1 MRLESL
7 IKRWTVE
14 AVLAERLQRRSVK
27 LTGSPCMGSNPTG
40 VVFEKRWNFSAR
52 EIDRK
57 QLCPPPQSDTINR
70 LLFSIPLVLRVT
82 LTFQQPRKN
91 DAICTMDFNWPRG
104 VMVSTLDPESSDR
117 DSNPREAFPICVM
130 LGEASR
136 ALRTTL
142 ALALKRRRPN
152 TPVGRL
158 QVWFLTR

>member
-27 LTGSPCMGSNPTG
+27 LTGSPCMDSNPTG

-57 QLCPPPQSDTINR
+57 QVCAPQSDPINR

-91 DAICTMDFNWPRG
+91 DAICTMNFNWPRG
-104 VMVSTLDPESSDR
+104 VTVSTLDPESSDR
-117 DSNPREAFPICVM
+117 GSNPREAFPICVM

-136 ALRTTL
+136 ALRATL

-152 TPVGRL
+152 TPFGRL
-158 QVWFLTR
+158 QVRCLTR

>member
-1 MRLESL
+1 MHGLESHRCRFRKAL
-7 IKRWTVE
+7 ELLGERNRQK
-14 AVLAERLQRRSVK
+14 AGVL
-27 LTGSPCMGSNPTG
+27 
-40 VVFEKRWNFSAR
+40 
-52 EIDRK
+52 
-57 QLCPPPQSDTINR
+57 PPPQSDPINR

-104 VMVSTLDPESSDR
+104 VTVSTLDPESSDR
-117 DSNPREAFPICVM
+117 GSNPREAFPICVM

-152 TPVGRL
+152 TPFGRL
-158 QVWFLTR
+158 QVRFLTR